1 MARNRGAGWRVTGET
16 AMRMRTALLT
26 AAAAVGLLAMP
37 EGALA
42 EKKGGTFVADNVL
55 WLPEVFARLS
65 ATNKQ
70 AVQSERQAEDA
81 IFKKIERALRT
92 NTLSSVTRADVNRI
106 LSLSNLQRDDR
117 ELTASG
123 SSDLAFAGLDRMV
136 GIGLGS
142 SATSFRLDLSS
153 NLLPT
158 LLVPTVSG
166 GNITGYTPLDDVYSI
181 KGVRRGKG
189 GAKLARNGISFNAFT
204 GELLVTL
211 KRPFADKQFVKLVL
225 ELDDGSS
232 PVKGKGRKKNA
243 PTPSFAITVVNTT
256 LPIGPNTINIGGTQS
271 GGVITSNAASIESQI
286 TADRPNMPAR
296 VAAVL
301 DASYDPQTGA
311 ITDTNTSYVAAVSNG
326 VLFKKFNVNVTP
338 VSPS

>member
-1 MARNRGAGWRVTGET
+1 
-16 AMRMRTALLT
+16 LLT
-26 AAAAVGLLAMP
+26 AAAAVGLLAVP

-42 EKKGGTFVADNVL
+42 QKKGGTFVADNVL
-55 WLPEVFARLS
+55 WLPGVFNQLS

-81 IFKKIERALRT
+81 IFKKIEGALKT
-92 NTLSSVTRADVNRI
+92 NTLSSLTRADVNRI

-136 GIGLGS
+136 GIGVGS

-166 GNITGYTPLDDVYSI
+166 GNITGYTPLDEVYSI
-181 KGVRRGKG
+181 VGVRKGKG
-189 GAKLARNGISFNAFT
+189 GAKLARNGISFNAAT
-204 GELLVTL
+204 GELQVTL
-211 KRPFADKQFVKLVL
+211 KKPFLDKQFVKLVL

-232 PVKGKGRKKNA
+232 PVNGRGN
-243 PTPSFAITVVNTT
+243 TPSFAITVVNTT
-256 LPIGPNTINIGGTQS
+256 LPMGPNTINIDGTQS

-286 TADRPNMPAR
+286 TADRPDMPAL
-296 VAAVL
+296 VAAVQN
-301 DASYDPQTGA
+301 ASSYNPQTGA
-311 ITDTNTSYVAAVSNG
+311 ITDTDTSYVAAVSNG
-326 VLFKKFNVNVTP
+326 VLLKKFNVNVTP
-338 VSPS
+338 VSPSS

>member
-1 MARNRGAGWRVTGET
+1 
-16 AMRMRTALLT
+16 MRTRMALLT
-26 AAAAVGLLAMP
+26 AAAAVGLLAVP

-42 EKKGGTFVADNVL
+42 QKKGGTFVADNVL
-55 WLPEVFARLS
+55 WLPGVFDELS
-65 ATNKQ
+65 APNKQ

-81 IFKKIERALRT
+81 IFKKIERALKT
-92 NTLSSVTRADVNRI
+92 NTLSSLTRADVNRI

-117 ELTASG
+117 ELTATG
-123 SSDLAFAGLDRMV
+123 SADLAFAGLDRMV
-136 GIGLGS
+136 GIGVGG

-166 GNITGYTPLDDVYSI
+166 GNIVDWTPLDEVYSI
-181 KGVRRGKG
+181 SGVRKGKG
-189 GAKLARNGISFNAFT
+189 GAKLAKSGINFNSAT
-204 GELLVTL
+204 GELQVTL
-211 KRPFADKQFVKLVL
+211 KKPFADKQFVKLVL

-232 PVKGKGRKKNA
+232 PVKGKGRKKNSSV
-243 PTPSFAITVVNTT
+243 PSFAITVVNTT

-271 GGVITSNAASIESQI
+271 GSLITSNAASIESQI
-286 TADRPNMPAR
+286 TADRPDMPAR

-301 DASYDPQTGA
+301 NASSYDPQTGA

>member
-1 MARNRGAGWRVTGET
+1 
-16 AMRMRTALLT
+16 MRTRMALLT
-26 AAAAVGLLAMP
+26 AAAAVGLLAVP

-42 EKKGGTFVADNVL
+42 QKKGGTFVADNVL
-55 WLPEVFARLS
+55 WLPGVFNQLS

-81 IFKKIERALRT
+81 IFKKIEGALKT
-92 NTLSSVTRADVNRI
+92 NTLSSLTRAEVNRI
-106 LSLSNLQRDDR
+106 LSLSNLQRNDR

-166 GNITGYTPLDDVYSI
+166 GNITGYTPLDEVYSI
-181 KGVRRGKG
+181 VGVRKGKG
-189 GAKLARNGISFNAFT
+189 GAKLARNGISFNAAT
-204 GELLVTL
+204 GELQVTL
-211 KRPFADKQFVKLVL
+211 KKPFADKQFVELVL
-225 ELDDGSS
+225 ELDENG
-232 PVKGKGRKKNA
+232 PKNKKKL
-243 PTPSFAITVVNTT
+243 PSFSIWVVNTT
-256 LPIGPNTINIGGTQS
+256 LPIGPNTINIDGTQS
-271 GGVITSNAASIESQI
+271 DGVITSNAASIESLI
-286 TADRPNMPAR
+286 TADRPGMPAL
-296 VAAVL
+296 VAAVQN
-301 DASYDPQTGA
+301 ASYNPQTGA
-311 ITDTNTSYVAAVSNG
+311 ITDTDTSYVAAVSNG

>member
-26 AAAAVGLLAMP
+26 AAAAVGLLAVP

-42 EKKGGTFVADNVL
+42 QRGGTFVADNVL
-55 WLPEVFARLS
+55 WLPSVFNELS
-65 ATNKQ
+65 ATNKRS
-70 AVQSERQAEDA
+70 VQSERQAEDA

-92 NTLSSVTRADVNRI
+92 NTLSSLTRADVNRI

-142 SATSFRLDLSS
+142 GATSFRLDLSS

-181 KGVRRGKG
+181 EGVRRGKG
-189 GAKLARNGISFNAFT
+189 GAKLARNGISFNAAT

-211 KRPFADKQFVKLVL
+211 KRPFADKQFVNLII

-232 PVKGKGRKKNA
+232 PSKGKKRSRA
-243 PTPSFAITVVNTT
+243 AAPSFQVTFANMT
-256 LPIGPNTINIGGTQS
+256 LPLAVAPIEVNGTFTGGT
-271 GGVITSNAASIESQI
+271 VTSRAADIEDQV
-286 TADRPNMPAR
+286 TADRPNNR
-296 VAAVL
+296 HFVVAVENA
-301 DASYDPQTGA
+301 TGGINLA
-311 ITDTNTSYVAAVSNG
+311 TGVISDNNTSYRAVVTNG
-326 VLFKKFNVNVTP
+326 VLFKKFNVQVA
-338 VSPS
+338 SSS